1 MDEPCTD
8 VVMRLYWSLLGAVAY
23 TLLTQHWVAIYIIA
37 LQRQTHKPQYQHIR
51 KLNSLLKVLQKQK
64 AVIVYP
70 AMKCARKI
78 IAFSDASFCKES
90 ESKGYGVRGTVFL
103 RCGIRN
109 DQECCHLIDATS
121 QSLKLVTRST
131 FSSETLA
138 AVGTADAL
146 IPLVIS
152 TIEIIRGP
160 FSPAE
165 LRAFR
170 EGCSTEFKVILVIDA
185 MNLFQAWT
193 GTSLKLPSEKS
204 LFPHIAWL
212 RDVVK
217 CAPTHCAWCD
227 TRDMLADGMTKG
239 SISRS
244 EILNAMIGI
253 FSFKHQ
259 IHEHRFQCID
269 DSAHVHAQTHT
280 S

>member
-64 AVIVYP
+64 ATVVYP

-103 RCGIRN
+103 RCGVRN
-109 DQECCHLIDATS
+109 DKEICHLIDASS

-146 IPLVIS
+146 VPLVIS
-152 TIEIIRGP
+152 LIEITHGP
-160 FSPAE
+160 FSPSK

-170 EGCSTEFKVILVIDA
+170 EGCSTEFKIILVIDA

-193 GTSLKLPSEKS
+193 GTSLKLPTEKS

-217 CAPTHCAWCD
+217 CTPTHCSWCD

-239 SISRS
+239 SVLRTD
-244 EILNAMIGI
+244 ILNAMAGH
-253 FSFKHQ
+253 FEFKHPTRDHQ
-259 IHEHRFQCID
+259 FAEHCRG
-269 DSAHVHAQTHT
+269 SSSTHHT
-280 S
+280 H